1 MRSITR
7 LSPFLATVSLVAVAL
22 TVPSSATAE
31 PTPEGTS
38 DRAPDRASDRA
49 PSALERRND
58 PDPQVLVIS
67 IDALN
72 PNALRKLGRKGAP
85 SLWRL
90 VDEGA
95 ATLNARTQRELTVT
109 LPNHTSMVTGRR
121 IDASAGGHGVTW
133 NDDDPGRP
141 ATVHAAA
148 GENVESLF
156 SAAHDAGLS
165 TALFAT
171 KTKFS
176 LFASS
181 WPAALD
187 RVTIKEE
194 RDGAVVK
201 AVRRDLLRDRAVT
214 FVHLGLA
221 DKTGHAKSFMSRAYL
236 RAVRRLDGL
245 VGGIL
250 DDADRRPALD
260 DLSIVLTS
268 DHGGLPG
275 TTDHSPADKL
285 ADYRV
290 PFSVWGP
297 GISPVDLYDVNPG
310 YRDPKRKRTRLKGK
324 QPVRNGDV
332 ANVALGLLGVDPM
345 PGSRFG
351 KKRPLRLTAR

>member
-1 MRSITR
+1 MVFVRSITR
-7 LSPFLATVSLVAVAL
+7 LSPLVATVSLVAVAL
-22 TVPSSATAE
+22 TVPSSATVDTLTA
-31 PTPEGTS
+31 
-38 DRAPDRASDRA
+38 DRPRPAI
-49 PSALERRND
+49 ERRD
-58 PDPQVLVIS
+58 AGDPQVLVIS

-72 PNALRKLGRKGAP
+72 PDALRKLGRKRAP
-85 SLWRL
+85 SFWRL

-121 IDASAGGHGVTW
+121 IDASRGGHGVTW

-156 SAAHDAGLS
+156 SVAHDAGLS

-176 LFASS
+176 LFQSS
-181 WPAALD
+181 WAADLD

-201 AVRRDLLRDRAVT
+201 AVRRDLLRDRAAT

-221 DKTGHAKSFMSRAYL
+221 DKTGHAKGFMSRAYL

-245 VGGIL
+245 VGTIL
-250 DDADRRPALD
+250 DEADRRTALD
-260 DLSIVLTS
+260 DLTIVLTS

-275 TTDHSPADKL
+275 TTDHSPADEL

-290 PFSVWGP
+290 PFTVWGP
-297 GISPVDLYDVNPG
+297 GISAKDLYDLNPG
-310 YRDPKRKRTRLKGK
+310 YRDPQRKRTRLKGK

-332 ANVALGLLGVDPM
+332 ANVVVGLLGLDPV

-351 KKRPLRLTAR
+351 VKRSLRLS

>member
-1 MRSITR
+1 MVPLPSIARFTP
-7 LSPFLATVSLVAVAL
+7 LVATVSLVAAAL
-22 TVPSSATAE
+22 SVPSTATAG
-31 PTPEGTS
+31 PGGD
-38 DRAPDRASDRA
+38 DRTRPAV
-49 PSALERRND
+49 ERRD
-58 PDPQVLVIS
+58 ADPQVLVIS

-72 PNALRKLGRKGAP
+72 PNALRKLGRQGAP
-85 SLWRL
+85 SFWRL
-90 VDEGA
+90 VDDGA
-95 ATLNARTQRELTVT
+95 STLNARTQRELTVT

-121 IDASAGGHGVTW
+121 IKASAGGHGVTW
-133 NDDDPGRP
+133 NDDSPGRP

-148 GENVESLF
+148 GENVASLF
-156 SAAHDAGLS
+156 SVAHEAGLS

-176 LFASS
+176 LFQSS

-201 AVRRDLLRDRAVT
+201 AVRRDLGRDRAVT

-221 DKTGHAKSFMSRAYL
+221 DKTGHAKGFMSRAYL

-245 VGGIL
+245 VGDIL
-250 DDADRRPALD
+250 ADADARASLD
-260 DLSIVLTS
+260 DLRIVLTS

-275 TTDHSPADKL
+275 TTDHSPADEL

-290 PFSVWGP
+290 PFAVWGP
-297 GISPVDLYDVNPG
+297 GIRPADLYDINPR
-310 YRDPKRKRTRLKGK
+310 YRDPRRTRTRLKGK

-332 ANVALGLLGVDPM
+332 ANVALGLLDVDPV
-345 PGSRFG
+345 PGSLFG
-351 KKRPLRLTAR
+351 KRRPLRLTAR